1 MDPRRWPEIRARF
14 DELVDLDPDELT
26 IRLAAIAA
34 TDPELHR
41 AVASLVAADAGAG
54 ERLRHVESALL
65 PPSSPATNTFG
76 TLPDP
81 LGLTGHTISHY
92 RVLEPLGVGGMG
104 VVYRAEDTRLD
115 RKVALKFL
123 LPQYSLHTQAKD
135 RFLHEARSA
144 GALDHPN
151 ICTIYD
157 VGESEDGRLFLA
169 MPLYAGELLE
179 ARLAREG
186 PLPIGDAIEIARQIA
201 SGLTCAHAAGIVHR
215 DLKPGNLML
224 LPEGMLKILDFG
236 LAKAR
241 DLTLT
246 DPGHRPGT
254 VAYMAP
260 EQIRGEAVDPRTDLW
275 ALGAILYE
283 MVTGKRPFGADHAFS
298 MAYAIAHEEPIAP
311 ASLRDDV
318 SSALDQVVLRL
329 LRKQP
334 GKRCQSASDFLETLA
349 RINTGAPPPR
359 PERRA
364 AVGGAWSRA
373 RLGAASLGV
382 VAVGAVVIMAVAA
395 SLGEE
400 LPDVSALRSD
410 IAQEIAEVLQLE
422 LTPAARDHLDTPP
435 RPNAQAYDVYLRARE
450 YQLRGDH
457 LESQRVAEELYSRA
471 VKLDPDF
478 ALAHA
483 RLAYTHGWFFYFG
496 HDTSQGRLEQMRL
509 EAETALRLEPDL
521 PEAHLAMGYY
531 WYTGPR
537 DFRKALE
544 EFEAARRASPGDAEM
559 HAAVAYVDRRQ
570 GRWEKA
576 VEGLEHAVE
585 LDPRYPKIMK
595 DLAVAYMQ
603 LRRYPEA
610 VRTWD
615 RVLGLEPDNYTAL
628 LLRAGTFLAWQGTT
642 DSLAAALPRI
652 PAGWDPRGDRTIAA
666 ATLAQLRH
674 RPLDVL
680 AALGAMRPEVVDDRD
695 YLQSA
700 NLIMLGAQAHLAL
713 GDTARARAYY
723 SEARATLEQG
733 AIYHADA
740 RSLRATL
747 AVVLARLG
755 HKEEA
760 IREAKRA
767 RDEAHLE
774 AAEGHRYLVSA
785 AESYA
790 WAGESDAALEVLAQV
805 IGSPGQLSVHH
816 LRLEPRWDPM
826 RSHPRFQRLI
836 AAGMGG
842 VAEPSVDGPGA
853 AGSYTRLR

>member
-14 DELVDLDPDELT
+14 DELVDLDPAELRS
-26 IRLAAIAA
+26 RLTAIAA

-41 AVASLVAADAGAG
+41 AIASLLAAEAGADD
-54 ERLRHVESALL
+54 RLRQVESVLL
-65 PPSSPATNTFG
+65 PPSPTPPSKD
-76 TLPDP
+76 LPDP
-81 LGLTGHTISHY
+81 LGLSGRTISHY

-104 VVYRAEDTRLD
+104 VVYRAEDARLD

-123 LPQYSLHTQAKD
+123 LPQYSLHAHAKD

-186 PLPIGDAIEIARQIA
+186 PLPIGDAMEIARQIA
-201 SGLTCAHAAGIVHR
+201 RGLACAHAAGIVHR
-215 DLKPGNLML
+215 DLKPGNLIL
-224 LPEGMLKILDFG
+224 LPDDTLKILDFG

-241 DLTLT
+241 DLSLT

-260 EQIRGEAVDPRTDLW
+260 EQIRGETVDSRADLW

-283 MVTGKRPFGADHAFS
+283 MVTGKRPFRGEHTFS
-298 MAYAIAHEEPIAP
+298 TAYAIVHDGPIAP
-311 ASLRDDV
+311 ASLRHDV
-318 SSALDQVVLRL
+318 PPALDQLILRL
-329 LRKQP
+329 LRKHP
-334 GKRCQSASDFLETLA
+334 ALRCHSASDFLETLA
-349 RINTGAPPPR
+349 RVGSGAPPRLPGR
-359 PERRA
+359 HAGGR
-364 AVGGAWSRA
+364 GAWSRA
-373 RLGAASLGV
+373 RLNAASVGALVIG
-382 VAVGAVVIMAVAA
+382 AVGIGAVAA
-395 SLGEE
+395 SLG
-400 LPDVSALRSD
+400 
-410 IAQEIAEVLQLE
+410 VLQPE
-422 LTPAARDHLDTPP
+422 LTPAQQDHRERRSGPT
-435 RPNAQAYDVYLRARE
+435 AQAYDIYLRARE

-457 LESQRVAEELYSRA
+457 LESQRVAEELYTRA
-471 VKLDPDF
+471 VRLDPDF

-576 VEGLEHAVE
+576 VNGLEHAVE

-603 LRRYPEA
+603 LRRYRQA

-615 RVLGLEPDNYTAL
+615 RVLGLEPDNYAAL

-652 PAGWDPRGDRTIAA
+652 PASWDPRGDRTIAVA
-666 ATLAQLRH
+666 SLAQLRH
-674 RPLDVL
+674 RPREVL
-680 AALGAMRPEVVDDRD
+680 AALEAMRPEVVDDLD
-695 YLQSA
+695 HLQIA
-700 NLIMLGAQAHLAL
+700 NLIMLRAQAHLAL
-713 GDTARARAYY
+713 GDSARARAYY
-723 SEARATLEQG
+723 GEARATLEQ
-733 AIYHADA
+733 ATAFHADV
-740 RSLRATL
+740 RGFRASL

-760 IREAKRA
+760 VREANRA

-790 WAGESDAALEVLAQV
+790 WAGETDAALEVLAQV

-816 LRLEPRWDPM
+816 LRLDPRWDPL

-836 AAGMGG
+836 AAGTDGG
-842 VAEPSVDGPGA
+842 AEPSVHAPGA
-853 AGSYTRLR
+853 AGSYSRLR